1 LRPAD
6 QSLFRWQ
13 DDAFDEAVAKN
24 LEPVRFLHAMPG
36 QCRKTFRSARRLGI
50 ETVLNHASGPR
61 RLQRAILD
69 EEYRRLGLSPG
80 AGTTMGGNEHED
92 EEYALA
98 DRHCVASEIVRRQLV
113 KEGVATEK
121 IWVVPYGA
129 NAEIFYPGTAPAG
142 TEFRVIFA
150 GQVTVRKGVHHLLKA
165 WAAAARPDW
174 QLDFFGRVQPDF
186 RPLLKTPPPGR
197 IVWHRPVG
205 QRALAEEFRQSSV
218 LVLPSLEEGFGLV
231 VPQALA
237 CGLPCIVSDRVGAA
251 DLIRHRDNG
260 SIFPVGDIEA
270 LREELVYW
278 SARRIRV
285 QDDVSWRQSATRLV
299 ALSGSASPPSG
310 VS

>member
-1 LRPAD
+1 
-6 QSLFRWQ
+6 
-13 DDAFDEAVAKN
+13 
-24 LEPVRFLHAMPG
+24 
-36 QCRKTFRSARRLGI
+36 
-50 ETVLNHASGPR
+50 
-61 RLQRAILD
+61 
-69 EEYRRLGLSPG
+69 
-80 AGTTMGGNEHED
+80 
-92 EEYALA
+92 
-98 DRHCVASEIVRRQLV
+98 
-113 KEGVATEK
+113 
-121 IWVVPYGA
+121 
-129 NAEIFYPGTAPAG
+129 
-142 TEFRVIFA
+142 
-150 GQVTVRKGVHHLLKA
+150 
-165 WAAAARPDW
+165 
-174 QLDFFGRVQPDF
+174 
-186 RPLLKTPPPGR
+186 
-197 IVWHRPVG
+197 VG